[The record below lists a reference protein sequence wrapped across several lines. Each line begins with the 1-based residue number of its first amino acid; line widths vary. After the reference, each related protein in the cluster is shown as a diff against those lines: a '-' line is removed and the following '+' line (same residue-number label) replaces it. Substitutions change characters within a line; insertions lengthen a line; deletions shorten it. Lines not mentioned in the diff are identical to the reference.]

1 MNEKGIL
8 FWIKQKIDALLIFFH
23 LKKRKEEEEK
33 KEQEEIERRMRKPE
47 IFGKFF
53 LGFFLGV
60 IEYAA
65 SRPKSKDIK
74 ELVDLDDIKEEIK
87 NLEKKMEWLERKVSK
102 ERRLE
107 KKKAYQNKLDH
118 TKHLIKELEERTKL
132 IQDNRKKAEEI
143 KKKLERILVELEDMK
158 KEVEQIKSH
167 IETTK
172 EPAKLQLYQ
181 TTLGEKQHLIQ
192 DKMNELEQIKKDYD
206 RFADV
211 DISLNKTEQRYLEEA
226 HENEIVKVG
235 TMKKEK
241 TVKTALEEV
250 PKILPLT
257 RYLET
262 EIVDTI
268 VYTNKKAITLA
279 KEVEKQTTD
288 TKKQAKHKEEQ
299 ERERIR
305 KEAEEKLN
313 AEVHEVELAEERI
326 NTHVQETNREIE
338 KLRKQVDK
346 VKKETTKQT
355 THFRGI
361 SKMIINVSKMAV
373 GLLSFTFFKN
383 PGVGLV
389 VGSVILNNSIR
400 GLRNGLRLNKRR
412 ITYYKYTDVTNE
424 ILKQKSTLKVSEKL
438 MNDSLKQIAL
448 FKSEF
453 DQKFEDRIKQL
464 PEYQELME
472 KVDIVEREIL
482 EKQEMLN
489 EQKKELNEVSKKNEK
504 QKRKEKIK
512 QGE

>member
-8 FWIKQKIDALLIFFH
+8 FWIKQKIDAILIFFH
-23 LKKRKEEEEK
+23 LKKRKEEEEQK
-33 KEQEEIERRMRKPE
+33 KKEEIERQMSKPK

-65 SRPKSKDIK
+65 SRPKRKDVK
-74 ELVDLDDIKEEIK
+74 ELVNIDEIKEEIK
-87 NLEKKMEWLERKVSK
+87 NLEKKIEWLERKILK
-102 ERRLE
+102 ERRQD
-107 KKKAYQNKLDH
+107 KKEAYRRKLDH
-118 TKHLIKELEERTKL
+118 TKDVVKELESRVQTIKE
-132 IQDNRKKAEEI
+132 NRKKAEEI
-143 KKKLERILVELEDMK
+143 KKKLERILQELEDIK
-158 KEVEQIKSH
+158 KDVEQIKSH
-167 IETTK
+167 IETTTDLN
-172 EPAKLQLYQ
+172 KLQLYQ
-181 TTLGEKQHLIQ
+181 TTLEEKHQVIQ
-192 DKMNELEQIKKDYD
+192 EKVTALEQIKKDYD
-206 RFADV
+206 RFAGV
-211 DISLNKTEQRYLEEA
+211 ELHLTQTEVLYEEET
-226 HENEIVKVG
+226 HEEKNITIHEKG
-235 TMKKEK
+235 KEEQ
-241 TVKTALEEV
+241 LFEEV
-250 PKILPLT
+250 PKVLPLT
-257 RYLET
+257 KYLEV
-262 EIVDTI
+262 EIIDAI
-268 VYTNKKAITLA
+268 VYANKKALTLA
-279 KEVEKQTTD
+279 HEVKQQTID
-288 TKKQAKHKEEQ
+288 TKKQAEEKETK

-305 KEAEEKLN
+305 REAEKKLR

-346 VKKETTKQT
+346 VKKETTKET

-383 PGVGLV
+383 PGVGFV

-438 MNDSLKQIAL
+438 MNDSLKQITL
-448 FKSEF
+448 FKVEF
-453 DQKFEDRIKQL
+453 EQKFDDRIKKL

-472 KVDIVEREIL
+472 KVEIVKREIL
-482 EKQEMLN
+482 EKQEYVAS
-489 EQKKELNEVSKKNEK
+489 QKKELNEVSKKNEK
-504 QKRKEKIK
+504 QKRKEKIR